1 MAMKLP
7 VNVRW
12 GDAFIL
18 GVSTLVVA
26 ALAVVVSALMGV
38 GYSSTALVNG
48 GPGSDPS
55 KPLDVSSDSLN
66 RYLDT
71 ELIYIG
77 MLKATMADNI
87 TQATGVSN
95 PPPVEAIQKGNT
107 NIISMSVVGP
117 SPELA
122 AEMARS
128 AADTYI
134 ASWKA
139 RNSADPLANTDRYV
153 QVPTAQNATKTSSTM
168 ATALLGAIVG
178 FGIGVLII
186 YLRIRSVSRRR
197 ANASTPGT
205 DQE

>member
-1 MAMKLP
+1 MTMKLP
-7 VNVRW
+7 FNVRSS
-12 GDAFIL
+12 DALIV

-26 ALAVVVSALMGV
+26 ALAVVVSALIGA

-77 MLKATMADNI
+77 TLKSTMADNI
-87 TQATGVSN
+87 TAATGVSN
-95 PPPVEAIQKGNT
+95 PPPVAAIQKGNT
-107 NIISMSVVGP
+107 NVISMTVVGP
-117 SPELA
+117 TPELA

-139 RNSADPLANTDRYV
+139 RNVAEQNTERYV
-153 QVPTAQNATKTSSTM
+153 EVPTAENATKTSSTM

-186 YLRIRSVSRRR
+186 YLRRRSLNGLR
-197 ANASTPGT
+197 ASTSTPGT
-205 DQE
+205 GPE

>member
-1 MAMKLP
+1 MKLP
-7 VNVRW
+7 FNVRW
-12 GDAFIL
+12 SDALIV

-26 ALAVVVSALMGV
+26 ALAVVVSALIGA

-77 MLKATMADNI
+77 TLKSTMADNI
-87 TQATGVSN
+87 TAATGVSN
-95 PPPVEAIQKGNT
+95 PPPVAAIQKGNT
-107 NIISMSVVGP
+107 NVISMTVVGP
-117 SPELA
+117 TPELA

-139 RNSADPLANTDRYV
+139 RNVAEQNTERYV
-153 QVPTAQNATKTSSTM
+153 EVPTAENATKASTTM
-168 ATALLGAIVG
+168 ATALLGSIVG
-178 FGIGVLII
+178 YGIGVLI
-186 YLRIRSVSRRR
+186 
-197 ANASTPGT
+197 N
-205 DQE
+205 